1 MVIRVCVCV
10 CVCVC
15 VRDQLLEAGLRELN
29 EETGLKLDPEDVSPK
44 LLGLWEVRHT
54 HTDTQADTQAD
65 RQTDRQVDRII
76 NIYQSYIV
84 TVQKVTFFS
93 WILLLLLLIPCLL
106 IIY

>member
-1 MVIRVCVCV
+1 MVIRV

-76 NIYQSYIV
+76 NMPGNSNEKPPVYKYRRHHFISISLC
-84 TVQKVTFFS
+84 K
-93 WILLLLLLIPCLL
+93 
-106 IIY
+106 